1 MDLLGVVSSKFTS
14 AKTCERGKVSFRLMC
29 FVQPTYPPGVIF
41 AGYGPLAS
49 QSPYPFLVYSV
60 ANYRPHVITFRQIC
74 TFRDPTFYFYELTH
88 FPDLMKHTL
97 LFICSTNILVRLLT
111 INMKNC
117 LTPPNPKMCDPILV
131 TLLKMRPH
139 CSQKRICLSSRVT
152 TQTGVI
158 WAKQGHVWKAT

>member
-1 MDLLGVVSSKFTS
+1 MLRSTNL
-14 AKTCERGKVSFRLMC
+14 
-29 FVQPTYPPGVIF
+29 PPRVIF

-49 QSPYPFLVYSV
+49 QSPYPFLVYSM

-139 CSQKRICLSSRVT
+139 CSQSSRENATSSSGTSPLARPSPPGQKRICLSSRVT

-158 WAKQGHVWKAT
+158 